1 MNEAAEAERK
11 RRVLE
16 VQAKEK
22 AEGKSSGFT
31 GQESDSK
38 EAWGRG
44 TQIAEAKKVAAEYD
58 AKRGDR

>member
-31 GQESDSK
+31 G
-38 EAWGRG
+38 
-44 TQIAEAKKVAAEYD
+44 
-58 AKRGDR
+58 